1 MTLELSKNLS
11 GIGALL
17 IVIGSLGAFG
27 TAFAG
32 VLGLVGLVLLLIG
45 LKGVA
50 DHYNEAGIFNN
61 ALYGVIFTI
70 VGIVAFIGAMV
81 ASILMAIAGLTDL
94 EVGDLSNLGTIL
106 QDRFADMN
114 TLWSFLAAV
123 IVALVVLFVFV
134 VIAVLFFRKSMNL
147 LASKTGVT
155 LFGTAGLLM
164 LIGAVLTIVA
174 VGLILI
180 WVAWI
185 LVTVAFF
192 SIRAQAHSPPPP
204 PPPPA

>member
-1 MTLELSKNLS
+1 MTLESSKNLG

-17 IVIGSLGAFG
+17 MVIGSLGAFG

-32 VLGLVGLVLLLIG
+32 VLGLVGLILLLIG

-70 VGIVAFIGAMV
+70 VGVVAFIGAMV
-81 ASILMAIAGLTDL
+81 ASILMALAGLTDL
-94 EVGDLSNLGTIL
+94 ELGDLPNLGSVL
-106 QDRFADMN
+106 QGRLADIN
-114 TLWSFLAAV
+114 TLWSFIAAI
-123 IVALVVLFVFV
+123 IVAIVVLFVFI

-147 LASKTGVT
+147 LAAKTGVT

-164 LIGAVLTIVA
+164 LIGAILTIVV
-174 VGLILI
+174 VGLLLI

-192 SIRAQAHSPPPP
+192 SIRTQATPPPPP

>member
-17 IVIGSLGAFG
+17 IAIGSLGAFG